1 MAMELF
7 VLADRQ
13 LLSITEWQAAI
24 DGEGYPLRL
33 DANKPIETL
42 KGFLPARLRDTK
54 TGFECNPWPAE
65 EFMREMPSV
74 DFGQAWK
81 YVLAFRWGG
90 NLSQVPAV
98 WMAATAY
105 AQATDGMVFDEEA
118 GLMRSPA
125 DARTVVE
132 QIGREMPE
140 MEALLRD
147 LQNRR

>member
-7 VLADRQ
+7 VLSDRQ
-13 LLSITEWQAAI
+13 LLSVTEWQAAI
-24 DGEGYPLRL
+24 DGEGYPLLL
-33 DANKPIETL
+33 DGNKSIETL
-42 KGFLPARLRDTK
+42 KGFLPARLRDIK
-54 TGFECNPWPAE
+54 TGFECNPWPAD

-74 DFGQAWK
+74 NFGHAWK

-105 AQATDGMVFDEEA
+105 ANATDGVVFDEEA

-132 QIGREMPE
+132 QIKREMPE
-140 MEALLRD
+140 MEALLRR
-147 LQNRR
+147 LRNR

>member
-7 VLADRQ
+7 VLSDRQ
-13 LLSITEWQAAI
+13 LPSVREWQAAI

-33 DANKPIETL
+33 DGNKPMEALT
-42 KGFLPARLRDTK
+42 GFLPARLRDIK
-54 TGFECNPWPAE
+54 TGFECKPWPAD

-74 DFGQAWK
+74 NFGHAWK

-105 AQATDGMVFDEEA
+105 AKASDGVVFDEEA
-118 GLMRSPA
+118 GLTRSAA

-140 MEALLRD
+140 MEALLRN